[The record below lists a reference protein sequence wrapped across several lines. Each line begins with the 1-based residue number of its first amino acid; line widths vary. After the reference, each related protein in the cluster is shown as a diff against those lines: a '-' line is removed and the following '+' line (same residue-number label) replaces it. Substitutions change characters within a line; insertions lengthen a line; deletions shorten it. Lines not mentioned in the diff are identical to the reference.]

1 MSAHRIIEHITY
13 HLASRPPG
21 PLIVAVSGG
30 PDSLALLYAVF
41 ESAHAADIHVY
52 HLDHGLRGDQSAA
65 DATMVRQCAAAL
77 GLAHRIEKADLAS
90 EAPHYHNLN
99 EAARVVRYRRCSPSH
114 RRGADAPCDL
124 L

>member
-1 MSAHRIIEHITY
+1 MSTHRIIEHITH

-21 PLIVAVSGG
+21 QLIVAVSGG
-30 PDSLALLYAVF
+30 PDSLALLYAVY
-41 ESAHAADIHVY
+41 ESSNAADIHVY

-90 EAPHYHNLN
+90 EAPDHHAYGP
-99 EAARVVRYRRCSPSH
+99 RGRPQRR
-114 RRGADAPCDL
+114 
-124 L
+124 